1 MPDQHKQSRR
11 TKGRRWS
18 RFLLAL
24 IPALAIVALGT
35 SLSLPLGGPATESGL
50 QVAKTRTFAAQ
61 GDAVTATSK
70 PVDQGSVDGF
80 MDSWQNTVRVP
91 PSPRR

>member
-1 MPDQHKQSRR
+1 MSEHHNQSRR
-11 TKGRRWS
+11 SKSRRWT
-18 RFLLAL
+18 RILLAL
-24 IPALAIVALGT
+24 VPALAIVALGT
-35 SLSLPLGGPATESGL
+35 SLSLPLGGPATQSGL

-61 GDAVTATSK
+61 GDAVTASAK
-70 PVDQGSVDGF
+70 PADQGSVEGF